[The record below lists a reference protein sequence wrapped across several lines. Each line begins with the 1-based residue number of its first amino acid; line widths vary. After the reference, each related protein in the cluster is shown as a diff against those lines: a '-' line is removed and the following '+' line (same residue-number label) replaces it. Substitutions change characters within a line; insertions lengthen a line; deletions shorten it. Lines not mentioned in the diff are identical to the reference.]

1 MKRLIIILTLIIPL
15 ISSGQQSNIMSK
27 MNCYELRVDGIDN
40 FERGDYLIRS
50 LEKMNLVVCGSFSL
64 DSQQVYLLLSDKNQM
79 SNISTYIDNALN
91 GYKLRQYEEVPLS
104 EELFLKVYELRNGV
118 EESEISKSKPEYIQ
132 LGPKTEISNTLY
144 KEAIRI
150 WEKQYGGEH
159 REVGYEDFANR
170 GMQNEYYIVKFE
182 IDKPVDKQK
191 INDIY
196 IALKESDKI
205 TDVNVCGEGCYEIYS
220 YEEIYPEYVEDII
233 SQYGVNI
240 SERSLKEKK

>member
-1 MKRLIIILTLIIPL
+1 MKKVIFIMLLIMPMIVQ
-15 ISSGQQSNIMSK
+15 SQQSEN
-27 MNCYELRVDGIDN
+27 NRNLYCYELRVEGLNDWG
-40 FERGDYLIRS
+40 RGDYLVRS
-50 LEKMNLVVCGSFSL
+50 LEKMDLVVFGSFSL

-150 WEKQYGGEH
+150 WEKQYEGEQ

-240 SERSLKEKK
+240 NERSLKEKK